1 MCLWWAVKNIWTL
14 MTMNSYFVFGSR
26 GGGTHSVCGCNRAL
40 VHQRQA
46 SANTTVNHLPTY
58 YKSY

>member
-1 MCLWWAVKNIWTL
+1 

-26 GGGTHSVCGCNRAL
+26 GGGTHSVCGCDRAL